1 MAARMN
7 TVTKSEQETIDLAIE
22 FASTL
27 LANDV
32 ILLDGEL
39 GAGKT
44 CFVRGLCEGLGGDPT
59 QVNSPTF
66 VIMQEYEVDGG
77 IRLIH
82 IDAYRL
88 SGTEELDTIGWDE
101 LLSDPLTIIAIEW
114 PSKITDALPEHA
126 ITVSIEHLKEHE
138 RSLTIDQSSSSGD
151 NA

>member
-1 MAARMN
+1 MN
-7 TVTKSEQETIDLAIE
+7 KVTKSEQETIQLAIE
-22 FASTL
+22 FAATL
-27 LANDV
+27 VTNDV

-66 VIMQEYEVDGG
+66 VIMQEYEVGGG
-77 IRLIH
+77 IRLVH

-114 PSKITDALPEHA
+114 PTKIADALPEHA
-126 ITVSIEHLKEHE
+126 LTVSIEHLKEHE
-138 RSLTIDQSSSSGD
+138 RSLTIDQSSPSGD

>member
-1 MAARMN
+1 MN
-7 TVTKSEQETIDLAIE
+7 TVTNSEQETIDLAIE

-77 IRLIH
+77 IRLVH

-138 RSLTIDQSSSSGD
+138 RLLTIDQSSSSGD

>member
-1 MAARMN
+1 MN
-7 TVTKSEQETIDLAIE
+7 TVTNSEQETIELAIE

-32 ILLDGEL
+32 VLLEGEL

-66 VIMQEYEVDGG
+66 VIMQEYLVDAG

-88 SGTEELDTIGWDE
+88 SGEDDLESIGWDE
-101 LLSDPLTIIAIEW
+101 LLRDPHAIIAIEW
-114 PSKITDALPEHA
+114 PSKIADALPDHA
-126 ITVSIEHLKEHE
+126 IQVFIEHVQEHK

>member
-1 MAARMN
+1 MATRMN
-7 TVTKSEQETIDLAIE
+7 TVTKSEQETIELAIE
-22 FASTL
+22 FAATL
-27 LANDV
+27 VTNDV

-77 IRLIH
+77 IRLVH

-88 SGTEELDTIGWDE
+88 SGAEELDTIGWDE

-114 PSKITDALPEHA
+114 PTKIADALPEHA
-126 ITVSIEHLKEHE
+126 LTVSIEHLKEHE
-138 RSLTIDQSSSSGD
+138 RSLTIDQSSPSGD

>member
-7 TVTKSEQETIDLAIE
+7 IVTKSEQETIDLAIE
-22 FASTL
+22 FAATL

-77 IRLIH
+77 IRLVH

-101 LLSDPLTIIAIEW
+101 LLSDPLAIIAIEW

>member
-1 MAARMN
+1 MN
-7 TVTKSEQETIDLAIE
+7 TITKSEQETIDLAIE

-66 VIMQEYEVDGG
+66 VIMREYEVDGG
-77 IRLIH
+77 IRLVH

>member
-1 MAARMN
+1 MAARMT
-7 TVTKSEQETIDLAIE
+7 TVTNSEQETIDLAIE

-32 ILLDGEL
+32 ILLEGEL

-77 IRLIH
+77 IRLVH

-114 PSKITDALPEHA
+114 PSKIVEALPEHA
-126 ITVSIEHLKEHE
+126 VTVSIEHMQEHK
-138 RSLTIDQSSSSGD
+138 RSLTIDQSSSSGES
-151 NA
+151 A